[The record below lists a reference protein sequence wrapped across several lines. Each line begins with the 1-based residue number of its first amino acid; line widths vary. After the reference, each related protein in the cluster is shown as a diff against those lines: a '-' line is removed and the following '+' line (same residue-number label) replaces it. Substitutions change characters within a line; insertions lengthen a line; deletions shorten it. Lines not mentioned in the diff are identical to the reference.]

1 MVAFCPNVL
10 RQLLGGSERACLV
23 AASGRPLLDA
33 AHSMPRTQCRDSGTA
48 NKR

>member
-10 RQLLGGSERACLV
+10 RQLLGAVSVSALSRHRAARC
-23 AASGRPLLDA
+23 
-33 AHSMPRTQCRDSGTA
+33 SMPRTQCRDSGTA